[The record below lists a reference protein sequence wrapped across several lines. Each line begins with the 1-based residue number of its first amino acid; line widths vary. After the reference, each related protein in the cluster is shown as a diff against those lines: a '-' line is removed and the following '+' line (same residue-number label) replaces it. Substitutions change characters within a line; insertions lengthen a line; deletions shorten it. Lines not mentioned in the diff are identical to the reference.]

1 MYKLVKEDF
10 KADKSTLHLA
20 HATVMIALSHM
31 IMEPGKTRETAA
43 QLEGRLACS

>member
-43 QLEGRLACS
+43 QLEGLTD